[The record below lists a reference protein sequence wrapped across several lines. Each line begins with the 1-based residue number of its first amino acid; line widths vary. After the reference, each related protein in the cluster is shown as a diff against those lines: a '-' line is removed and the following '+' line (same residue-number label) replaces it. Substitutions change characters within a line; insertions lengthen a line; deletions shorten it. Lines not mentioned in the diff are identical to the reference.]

1 MTAQHLLIN
10 AQYPEELRVALVEG
24 QSLEGFFIET
34 ATRGKVVG
42 NIYKGIVVNVQP
54 SLQAAFVDYGG
65 ERNGFLPLSEI
76 HPDYYAVEIEGPPK
90 IQDVIRQGQEVLV
103 QVTKE
108 EVGTKGAALTTYVSL
123 AGRYLV
129 LAPGQNQRGVS
140 RKIEDEAQR
149 ERLKQIA
156 QELEVPE
163 EMGIIVRTAAEN
175 RTKREIQKDLRYLIR
190 IWEDILKKVQETQA
204 PALIYRERDLAIR
217 VVRDYF
223 HPAIKS
229 ILVDNPEVHRQVKEF
244 IRIIS
249 PRHQRVVKLYRG
261 DAPLFNKFHLE
272 DQIDQ
277 LFQKKVPLKS
287 GGYLV
292 IDSTEALVAID
303 VNSGRATRE
312 TAQEENIYR
321 VNMEAAEEIPRQL
334 RLRDLGGLVVVDF
347 IDMRQP
353 QHIRNVERRIREEVK
368 KDKAK
373 VKVGKIS
380 SFGLLEISR
389 EHLGL
394 SIQLG
399 SYRPCP
405 FCEGTGMV
413 RSTEAA
419 AVWYLRKIWNGFLK
433 DDVVAVHARLS
444 PDIAH
449 YLLNRKRKDLSAL
462 EEHFKKEIHIEAS
475 PHLAP
480 HEGHLDF
487 VSAEAPAA
495 PTQ

>member
-1 MTAQHLLIN
+1 MNPQHLLIN
-10 AQYPEELRVALVEG
+10 AHDPEEVRVALVEG

-34 ATRGKVVG
+34 AARGKVVG

-76 HPDYYAVEIEGPPK
+76 HPDYYAVDIEKSPK

-108 EVGTKGAALTTYVSL
+108 EVGSKGAALTTYVSL

-140 RKIEDEAQR
+140 RKIEDETQR
-149 ERLKQIA
+149 ERLKQMA
-156 QELEVPE
+156 QELEIPE
-163 EMGIIVRTAAEN
+163 QMGIIVRTAAEN

-190 IWEDILKKVQETQA
+190 LWEGIFKKVQETKA

-223 HPAIKS
+223 HPAIKT
-229 ILVDNPEVHRQVKEF
+229 ILVDHPEVHRQVKDF
-244 IRIIS
+244 VRIIS
-249 PRHQRVVKLYRG
+249 PKHQRLVKLYKG
-261 DAPLFNKFHLE
+261 EAPLFNKFHLE
-272 DQIDQ
+272 EQIDQ

-292 IDSTEALVAID
+292 IDTTEALVAID
-303 VNSGRATRE
+303 VNSGKATRE
-312 TAQEENIYR
+312 TVQEDNIYR

-347 IDMRQP
+347 IDMRQA
-353 QHIRNVERRIREEVK
+353 QHIRNVERRLREEVK

-380 SFGLLEISR
+380 SFGLMEISR

-399 SYRPCP
+399 SYRACP
-405 FCEGTGMV
+405 KCSGTGMV
-413 RSTEAA
+413 RSTETS
-419 AVWYLRKIWNGFLK
+419 AVWYLRKIWNAVLK
-433 DDVVAVHARLS
+433 EDVVAVRAHLAA
-444 PDIAH
+444 DVAH
-449 YLLNRKRKDLSAL
+449 YLLNRKRKDLMAL
-462 EEHFKKEIHIEAS
+462 EERFRKDILIKAS

-480 HEGHLDF
+480 HEGHLEC
-487 VSAEAPAA
+487 VTAEAASL
-495 PTQ
+495 TQ

>member
-1 MTAQHLLIN
+1 MTTQHLLIN
-10 AQYPEELRVALVEG
+10 AHDPEEVRIALVEG

-76 HPDYYAVEIEGPPK
+76 HPDYYAVEVEGPPK

-108 EVGTKGAALTTYVSL
+108 EVGNKGAALTTYVSL

-149 ERLKQIA
+149 ERLKQIV
-156 QELEVPE
+156 QELEVPD

-175 RTKREIQKDLRYLIR
+175 RTKREIQKDLRYLVR
-190 IWEDILKKVQETQA
+190 IWEGILKQVKETEA
-204 PALIYRERDLAIR
+204 PALIYRERDLAVR

-223 HPAIKS
+223 HPGMKS
-229 ILVDNPEVHRQVKEF
+229 ILVDHAEVYRQVKEF

-249 PRHQRVVKLYRG
+249 PKHQRLVKLYKG

-272 DQIDQ
+272 EQIDQ
-277 LFQKKVPLKS
+277 LFQKRVPLKS

-303 VNSGRATRE
+303 VNTGKATRE
-312 TAQEENIYR
+312 TVQEDNIYR

-347 IDMRQP
+347 IDMRQT
-353 QHIRNVERRIREEVK
+353 QHIRNVERRLRDEVK

-399 SYRPCP
+399 SYRACP
-405 FCEGTGMV
+405 LCSGTGMV
-413 RSTEAA
+413 RSTETS
-419 AVWYLRKIWNGFLK
+419 AVWYLRKIWNGLLK
-433 DDVVAVHARLS
+433 EDVIAVRAHLPA
-444 PDIAH
+444 DVAH
-449 YLLNRKRKDLSAL
+449 YLLNRKRKDLIAL
-462 EEHFKKEIHIEAS
+462 EEQFKKEIVIEAS
-475 PHLAP
+475 AHAASD
-480 HEGHLDF
+480 EGRLEF
-487 VSAEAPAA
+487 VTAEPIP